1 MPNAK
6 PPVSPANQGEAVRRA
21 IQGDRSID
29 IDRWDGFS
37 VKEAAK
43 EARAAPQP
51 LPPLK
56 PLEGLARDGGPA
68 LENPGLVTKTVT
80 RPD

>member
-1 MPNAK
+1 MPKAK
-6 PPVSPANQGEAVRRA
+6 SPVSPANQGEVVRKA
-21 IQGDRSID
+21 IQRDRSID

-43 EARAAPQP
+43 EARAAPKP
-51 LPPLK
+51 VPPLK
-56 PLEGLARDGGPA
+56 PLAGLARDGGPA
-68 LENPGLVTKTVT
+68 LDNSGLVTKTVT